1 MLLKL
6 IPAHTEPTI
15 HFSLSFADLPP
26 GLPTPAAWTAQL
38 AQLMLE
44 DLEVPATLHS
54 LDRAVGMTSLLEEV
68 ELDIALGEIRCRFI
82 DGKVESWGF
91 WDGITSA
98 GVGQTGGNQYGKK
111 LISALESIV
120 KDVNE
125 STLEDDR
132 AARDRECEKEQVGRR
147 NSSMSVSTTTSAGKT
162 SVPISKV
169 SRHKKQRSFFM
180 QIVSCVGYV
189 FRLCFPSL
197 FSVFI
202 MLNYTLHATIDP
214 SLI

>member
-54 LDRAVGMTSLLEEV
+54 LDRAVGVSSLLEEV
-68 ELDIALGEIRCRFI
+68 ELDIALGEVRCRFI

-91 WDGITSA
+91 WEGVTS
-98 GVGQTGGNQYGKK
+98 TS
-111 LISALESIV
+111 ISLSGMSTRARSKTIGLLVRESWRRRRRTAEEGRCRSPRRRRGENLARPMARSSDTKSNAL
-120 KDVNE
+120 
-125 STLEDDR
+125 
-132 AARDRECEKEQVGRR
+132 
-147 NSSMSVSTTTSAGKT
+147 SSCKSSPVLG
-162 SVPISKV
+162 
-169 SRHKKQRSFFM
+169 
-180 QIVSCVGYV
+180 
-189 FRLCFPSL
+189 PSL
-197 FSVFI
+197 
-202 MLNYTLHATIDP
+202 T
-214 SLI
+214 